1 MNEGKYVF
9 TQVLSFL
16 ARFDSEDGIF
26 ITRAKDNMK
35 FEIMSSNFNI
45 DESSGVVGYHL
56 IRLTGLKTH
65 LWVAISAYLLLVKIK
80 AVYNSPFF
88 YYRDSYTGKC
98 VSSDEERFTVFG
110 NRL

>member
-45 DESSGVVGYHL
+45 DESSGVVGNHL

-65 LWVAISAYLLLVKIK
+65 LWVAISESLSWQRSKLFIIVHFLLQRQIH
-80 AVYNSPFF
+80 
-88 YYRDSYTGKC
+88 C
-98 VSSDEERFTVFG
+98 
-110 NRL
+110 

>member
-16 ARFDSEDGIF
+16 ACFDSEDGIF

-56 IRLTGLKTH
+56 IRLTGLMTH
-65 LWVAISAYLLLVKIK
+65 LWLAISAYLLLVKIK

>member
-16 ARFDSEDGIF
+16 ARFDSEEGIF

-35 FEIMSSNFNI
+35 SEIMYSNFK
-45 DESSGVVGYHL
+45 GVVGNHL

-98 VSSDEERFTVFG
+98 VSSDEERFIVFG